1 MHSLVIIVA
10 IRTIRSCC
18 ALARV
23 ETRCSNPP
31 ERWQSSADEDSST
44 TNDHVLS
51 LSEDMRERPETEKI
65 LDVLRPYAA
74 NWSGSLGRGDLVVPQ
89 REIPRLI
96 NDLLDAITE
105 TADAEGEVSDTELFR
120 ALADAQR
127 SPSVQDQVAKLR
139 QSFRILKR

>member
-1 MHSLVIIVA
+1 
-10 IRTIRSCC
+10 
-18 ALARV
+18 
-23 ETRCSNPP
+23 
-31 ERWQSSADEDSST
+31 
-44 TNDHVLS
+44 
-51 LSEDMRERPETEKI
+51 MRERPETEKI

-120 ALADAQR
+120 VLADAQR

-139 QSFRILKR
+139 QTFRILKR